1 MYILKS
7 ESKDAFFNVAL
18 EEYLLNNYEDD
29 FFIIAINEPSI
40 IIGANQ
46 STTEEINSLYVKM
59 NNIKV
64 VRRLS
69 GGGAVFQDE
78 GNLNFSCIYKDEDSS
93 LIDFSKVSDL
103 ISEFF
108 NNNFDVEAKFSGRN
122 DVAIEGK
129 KVSGQARFRFKN
141 KILHHGTM
149 LLSSNKK
156 CLTDSLKFNP
166 DKYFDRTLSSNHE
179 RMTNLNEHLSESI
192 SIEKFKQLFLNFI
205 RNRLP
210 ESPMFNLS
218 QKDIDAVNELV
229 KNKYSTWDW
238 NYGSELDYNFT
249 NCIFTKAGSVCL
261 YLKTDNI
268 TIQGIRIFG
277 DFFAQ
282 KPVVDL
288 ESALIEKTYDEKSI
302 RAAISDFDLNYY
314 MEGIDIEDFIKCFFK
329 EENQ

>member
-29 FFIIAINEPSI
+29 FFIVAINEPSI
-40 IIGANQ
+40 IIGSNQ
-46 STTEEINSLYVKM
+46 STTEEINSMYVKM

-78 GNLNFSCIYKDEDSS
+78 GNLNFSCIYKDESAS
-93 LIDFSKVSDL
+93 LIDFSRISDI

-108 NNNFDVEAKFSGRN
+108 NKNFDVKSSFSGRN

-129 KVSGQARFRFKN
+129 KVSGQARFRLGN

-156 CLTDSLKFNP
+156 SLTDSLKFNP
-166 DKYFDRTLSSNHE
+166 EKYFDRTLSSNHE
-179 RMTNLNEHLSESI
+179 RMTNLNEHLSEPI
-192 SIEKFKQLFLNFI
+192 SIEKFKDLFLNFL
-205 RNRLP
+205 RNRYPDATLL
-210 ESPMFNLS
+210 NLS

-229 KNKYSTWDW
+229 KEKYSTWDW

-249 NCIFTKAGSVCL
+249 NCIFTKAGSVCI
-261 YLKTDNI
+261 YLKTDDV
-268 TIQGIRIFG
+268 TIQSIRIFG
-277 DFFAQ
+277 DFFSQ
-282 KPVVDL
+282 KSISDIEL
-288 ESALIEKTYDEKSI
+288 ALIEKAYSEKSI
-302 RAAISDFDLNYY
+302 RAALSEFDFDYY
-314 MEGIDIEDFIKCFFK
+314 MEGIDKEVFLRCFFK
-329 EENQ
+329 K